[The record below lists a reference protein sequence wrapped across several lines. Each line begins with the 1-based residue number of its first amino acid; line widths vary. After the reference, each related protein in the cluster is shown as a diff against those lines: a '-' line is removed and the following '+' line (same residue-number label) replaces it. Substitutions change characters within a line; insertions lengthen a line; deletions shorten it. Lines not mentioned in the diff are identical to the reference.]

1 MFTEAYTWALRRVFK
16 FIVKRAL
23 GRALENELDVE
34 QLDVALSTGT
44 FELRDAILDCEYL
57 RQHLGAS
64 APALPSSGRVGWI
77 RATVPWNALGVE
89 PCVVEI
95 GDVDVVLVP
104 NPDRARASASNRE
117 ARPARRRDG
126 DVTPERP
133 LEPNP
138 ESTTLVARALEKIA
152 RGIRVRAVD
161 VAARLDAADDET
173 ETDETD
179 RPNGNRDASRPS
191 ATIRAKVIEVRDV
204 IEDDGTDHHRDHPNQ
219 PGPPPGKTFRR
230 RAEKVSREMTAA
242 LRGVVVETADGSSD
256 DERTVMIDEFDVDA
270 AVRRE
275 WSSAAAFASD
285 APPKTRAVRAG
296 TSPARARV
304 DPAIVARL
312 ATLAEAFGASPVA
325 RDDERATRDD
335 DDDDDDDDRWASPA
349 ASFMD
354 DLCGC
359 EQSEP
364 TESSFRE
371 VRDRALEE
379 ATRATAAFDDGE
391 KRKRVDEDKPVDEH
405 EDEDEDE
412 RASTVTVS
420 VPRLAVEAAYGDGDA
435 DGDAERLVV
444 EVRGASATAT
454 RATSSGDSVRVAVAY
469 ASATEH
475 VRDGDAT
482 VRIPAFRV
490 TPPSVDADD
499 EPSRDPDERL
509 ADDDGTASRSAIF
522 LVAHKPGPAATVSAF
537 ASVGPASVC
546 VDVHAPERFRALV
559 AAASPEKVNP
569 ARASVGWAEDWRA
582 GRASFL
588 DGALRALRR
597 RGASHRGRR
606 FLATRVRG
614 DGRALGDD
622 PRPRGGRR
630 REPDER
636 RTRASKRRRAIRTR
650 TRRRFSVLRPSRGS
664 SRGFRGR
671 RARVRRRSSSSRRR
685 LGRRRDFASSRGEGR
700 TRKRGAFGIARVR
713 GGS

>member
-1 MFTEAYTWALRRVFK
+1 MFK

-285 APPKTRAVRAG
+285 APPDARRSRGNVAG
-296 TSPARARV
+296 ARAWIR
-304 DPAIVARL
+304 PSSR
-312 ATLAEAFGASPVA
+312 EA
-325 RDDERATRDD
+325 
-335 DDDDDDDDRWASPA
+335 
-349 ASFMD
+349 
-354 DLCGC
+354 
-359 EQSEP
+359 
-364 TESSFRE
+364 
-371 VRDRALEE
+371 
-379 ATRATAAFDDGE
+379 
-391 KRKRVDEDKPVDEH
+391 
-405 EDEDEDE
+405 
-412 RASTVTVS
+412 
-420 VPRLAVEAAYGDGDA
+420 GD
-435 DGDAERLVV
+435 
-444 EVRGASATAT
+444 
-454 RATSSGDSVRVAVAY
+454 
-469 ASATEH
+469 
-475 VRDGDAT
+475 
-482 VRIPAFRV
+482 
-490 TPPSVDADD
+490 
-499 EPSRDPDERL
+499 
-509 ADDDGTASRSAIF
+509 
-522 LVAHKPGPAATVSAF
+522 
-537 ASVGPASVC
+537 VGGGV
-546 VDVHAPERFRALV
+546 
-559 AAASPEKVNP
+559 
-569 ARASVGWAEDWRA
+569 
-582 GRASFL
+582 
-588 DGALRALRR
+588 RALRR
-597 RGASHRGRR
+597 S
-606 FLATRVRG
+606 
-614 DGRALGDD
+614 
-622 PRPRGGRR
+622 
-630 REPDER
+630 
-636 RTRASKRRRAIRTR
+636 RRRARGA
-650 TRRRFSVLRPSRGS
+650 RRR
-664 SRGFRGR
+664 
-671 RARVRRRSSSSRRR
+671 RRRRRR
-685 LGRRRDFASSRGEGR
+685 
-700 TRKRGAFGIARVR
+700 
-713 GGS
+713 

>member
-1 MFTEAYTWALRRVFK
+1 
-16 FIVKRAL
+16 
-23 GRALENELDVE
+23 
-34 QLDVALSTGT
+34 
-44 FELRDAILDCEYL
+44 
-57 RQHLGAS
+57 
-64 APALPSSGRVGWI
+64 
-77 RATVPWNALGVE
+77 
-89 PCVVEI
+89 
-95 GDVDVVLVP
+95 
-104 NPDRARASASNRE
+104 
-117 ARPARRRDG
+117 
-126 DVTPERP
+126 
-133 LEPNP
+133 
-138 ESTTLVARALEKIA
+138 
-152 RGIRVRAVD
+152 
-161 VAARLDAADDET
+161 
-173 ETDETD
+173 
-179 RPNGNRDASRPS
+179 
-191 ATIRAKVIEVRDV
+191 
-204 IEDDGTDHHRDHPNQ
+204 
-219 PGPPPGKTFRR
+219 
-230 RAEKVSREMTAA
+230 
-242 LRGVVVETADGSSD
+242 
-256 DERTVMIDEFDVDA
+256 MIDEFDVDA

-391 KRKRVDEDKPVDEH
+391 KRKRVDEDEPVDED

-444 EVRGASATAT
+444 EVRGASAAAA

-509 ADDDGTASRSAIF
+509 RRRRRGGESLGDISR
-522 LVAHKPGPAATVSAF
+522 
-537 ASVGPASVC
+537 
-546 VDVHAPERFRALV
+546 RAQTRSRGDRLGV
-559 AAASPEKVNP
+559 RVRRTRVRVRRRP
-569 ARASVGWAEDWRA
+569 RA
-582 GRASFL
+582 GEVPRARRRRVSRKSQPREGVRRVGGGRRADRASFL

-636 RTRASKRRRAIRTR
+636 RTRASSERRAIRTR

-700 TRKRGAFGIARVR
+700 TRKRRAPLESRVTR
-713 GGS
+713 GS